1 MGLGSCSR
9 ARPGRSTA
17 TVRNQLRPTART
29 QLACASL
36 RAAVYTTTSPLFLAL
51 HSPRSPFSPS
61 SSLCRPLPD
70 LSRALRPS
78 TSATPAPFPLGL
90 PSRLAPRILFS
101 VRGSSSYPA
110 VRYICRRTVLSLLR
124 TPIRVVCS
132 CWVVGVPKNTSP
144 ASPHSPHHASIIACR
159 RTADGCSR
167 HQVSPRRSRRTR
179 TRARSTSASA
189 RTGMRTGSRTCST
202 P

>member
-124 TPIRVVCS
+124 TPYTRRVFMLGRGCVQKHVACF
-132 CWVVGVPKNTSP
+132 PTFPTS
-144 ASPHSPHHASIIACR
+144 R
-159 RTADGCSR
+159 VYNRLQTDR
-167 HQVSPRRSRRTR
+167 
-179 TRARSTSASA
+179 
-189 RTGMRTGSRTCST
+189 
-202 P
+202 